1 MRDLHLS
8 CKNKSPKLTKC
19 QGCGDY
25 EERIETLENRTDAM
39 KDKLNTIQ
47 DGAEVNV
54 QSDWAV
60 TDTSSDAY
68 IKNKPTIDTAMSSTS
83 TNAVQNSVI
92 KAYVDSNGDK
102 NYVHTQSTAKAVW
115 EVIHGLNKYPA
126 IMVTD
131 SNNEVIQGEYVYN
144 SPDKVTLT
152 FSEPITGKA
161 IFN

>member
-39 KDKLNTIQ
+39 RDKLNTIE

-68 IKNKPTIDTAMSSTS
+68 IKNKPSIDSTISSTS
-83 TNAVQNSVI
+83 TNAVQNNVI
-92 KAYVDSNGDK
+92 KAYVDAKGDK
-102 NYVHTQSTAKAVW
+102 NYVFTQSTASDTW
-115 EVIHGLNKYPA
+115 EIIHGLNKYPSINVFDSA
-126 IMVTD
+126 GTMV
-131 SNNEVIQGEYVYN
+131 QGDYEYV
-144 SPDKVTLT
+144 STDKVILH
-152 FSEPITGKA
+152 FSAPFSGKA
-161 IFN
+161 TLN